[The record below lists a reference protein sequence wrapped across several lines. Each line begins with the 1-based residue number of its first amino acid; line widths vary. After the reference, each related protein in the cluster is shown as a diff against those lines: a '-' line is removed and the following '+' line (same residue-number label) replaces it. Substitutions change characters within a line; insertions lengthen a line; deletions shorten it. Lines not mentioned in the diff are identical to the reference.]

1 MGWPPRAMLKRMKTH
16 EAFGPPLTPEE
27 LTGNLSQLEDSLNAE
42 MRCPAGRNQVYV
54 RSLLTGT
61 STTRPRI
68 ALKCAL
74 RRANGQTPEVFYE
87 HICDVCCTDP
97 EECEAWRAHKERFVP
112 T

>member
-1 MGWPPRAMLKRMKTH
+1 MGWPPRGLLKQLKVQ
-16 EAFGPPLTPEE
+16 EAFGPPLTPDE
-27 LTGNLSQLEDSLNAE
+27 LTGNLSEIQNELNE
-42 MRCPAGRNQVYV
+42 QMKCPAGRNQVYV

-74 RRANGQTPEVFYE
+74 RRAIGEQPDVFYE
-87 HICDVCCTDP
+87 HICDVCCHDP
-97 EECEAWRAHKERFVP
+97 EACEAWRAMKERFVP